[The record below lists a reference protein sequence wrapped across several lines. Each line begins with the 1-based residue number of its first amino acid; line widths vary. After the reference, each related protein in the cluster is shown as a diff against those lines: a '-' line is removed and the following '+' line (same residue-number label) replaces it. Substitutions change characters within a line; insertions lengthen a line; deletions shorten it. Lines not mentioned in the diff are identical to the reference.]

1 MDLVQ
6 VFRPAIVV
14 DLSEYT
20 HNMDNL
26 LALSTN
32 KVYFASKSL
41 LSKHFGRK
49 LFLGLFLS
57 SWRRSLSIQKTIKT
71 PKKDLQDDIIYGR
84 IFIASN
90 R

>member
-20 HNMDNL
+20 HNMENL

-32 KVYFASKSL
+32 KVYFARKSL

-49 LFLGLFLS
+49 LFLGLL
-57 SWRRSLSIQKTIKT
+57 
-71 PKKDLQDDIIYGR
+71 
-84 IFIASN
+84 
-90 R
+90 